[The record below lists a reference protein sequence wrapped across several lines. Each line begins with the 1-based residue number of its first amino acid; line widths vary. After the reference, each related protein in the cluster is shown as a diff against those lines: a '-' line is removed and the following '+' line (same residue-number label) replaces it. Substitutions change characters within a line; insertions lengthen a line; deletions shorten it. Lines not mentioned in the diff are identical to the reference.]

1 MDIKDIEHHAQ
12 FIILATSA
20 ITALV
25 VFWRAIKKLILK
37 IYNNGKKYL
46 KSRNDIPITLSNIQR
61 TLEVMDNR
69 LQTVEKEIT
78 PNGGGSMK
86 DALRLVKAEM
96 EAAFWLDS
104 KPSFRT
110 TSKGLNTLVNEA
122 YCHLCGV
129 SSEDLLRLGWKNY
142 AEDEEQL
149 DDFMRRWRESS
160 EQFSQFTGKLKI
172 KNSRDDSRG
181 EWIVKI
187 RPLGV
192 YENSNDYLWH
202 GTMIPYDYEAIAYA
216 KEQNIP
222 LN

>member
-1 MDIKDIEHHAQ
+1 MNLQDIEHHAQ
-12 FIILATSA
+12 FIILVTSA
-20 ITALV
+20 ITAIV
-25 VFWRAIKKLILK
+25 VFWKTAKKFIIKK
-37 IYNNGKKYL
+37 YNNRKEYL
-46 KSRNDIPITLSNIQR
+46 KNRNEIPGALQSIRS

-69 LQTVEKEIT
+69 LKVVEKEIT

-96 EAAFWLDS
+96 EAAFWLDT

-129 SSEDLLRLGWKNY
+129 TSEDLLRLGWKNY

-160 EQFSQFTGKLKI
+160 EQFSQFTGKLKM
-172 KNSRDDSRG
+172 KNSKGESRG

-187 RPLGV
+187 RPLGA
-192 YENSNDYLWH
+192 YENSKDYLWH
-202 GTMIPYDYEAIAYA
+202 GTMIPYDYEAITYA

-222 LN
+222 LL

>member
-1 MDIKDIEHHAQ
+1 MNLQDIEYHAQ
-12 FIILATSA
+12 MIILMTSA
-20 ITALV
+20 ITAV
-25 VFWRAIKKLILK
+25 VIFWKKIKNFIIKKYK
-37 IYNNGKKYL
+37 ERMEYL
-46 KSRNDIPITLSNIQR
+46 KSRNEIPTTLSNIQS

-172 KNSRDDSRG
+172 KNSKGDSRG

-187 RPLGV
+187 RPLGAYV
-192 YENSNDYLWH
+192 NSNDYLWH
-202 GTMIPYDYEAIAYA
+202 GTMTPYDGKAIAYA

-222 LN
+222 IN

>member
-1 MDIKDIEHHAQ
+1 MEFIQQHAQ
-12 FIILATSA
+12 YVTIILGA
-20 ITALV
+20 IST
-25 VFWRAIKKLILK
+25 VFLFAMTIKKWIV
-37 IYNNGKKYL
+37 KKYKERMEYL
-46 KSRNDIPITLSNIQR
+46 KSRNEIPTTLSNIQN

-96 EAAFWLDS
+96 EAAFWLDG

-172 KNSRDDSRG
+172 KNSKGDSRG
-181 EWIVKI
+181 EWIFKI
-187 RPLGV
+187 RPLGAYV
-192 YENSNDYLWH
+192 NSNDYLWH
-202 GTMIPYDYEAIAYA
+202 GTMTPYDGKAIAYA

-222 LN
+222 IN